1 MDKPNVLI
9 IVDRKESQVLD
20 GGRQSNHWNVFWL
33 ITDYNTLYKKCKEIE
48 KTLVE
53 NNIDFVLYSRNDQVA
68 NRTSIGSIT
77 RRLRTGYSSFS
88 GIDKEQRL
96 VQMGACFQ
104 DFMTCDKMPDLDA
117 PYGAAERV
125 ARDDCVGKFSLI
137 FDTEQL
143 GCVLYG
149 LPRILLLLQEYNV
162 RATFFVTNLIKKVYA
177 NVLNELRRQGHEVGI
192 HGLWH
197 EYLSDLN
204 LDRQRESVRKMKQ
217 DFESKVSGANFMS
230 RMNMDTIQA
239 LAEEDIRYFMQ
250 SATNYYRWVSYP
262 KPTPMPSLVHLPN
275 RTIWTLPVCVETY
288 NRPWYSIKNMVDS
301 ALLDCKSNQF
311 CHISILCHPFRDGNL
326 AHINTTK
333 RLLQYLVDDKRL
345 EPNTLE
351 ELASSLLE
359 SDISFPEISREDV
372 FESKS
377 RFSPPKTRQDVF
389 GFIPE
394 NLVRLWS
401 AVRKGHGI
409 L

>member
-9 IVDRKESQVLD
+9 ILDREDSQVL
-20 GGRQSNHWNVFWL
+20 GSGRKSNHWNVFWL
-33 ITDYNTLYKKCKEIE
+33 ITDYNTLYKKCKEIG

-68 NRTSIGSIT
+68 NRISIGSIT
-77 RRLRTGYSSFS
+77 RRLKIGYSSFS

-96 VQMGACFQ
+96 VQMGTCFR
-104 DFMTCDKMPDLDA
+104 DFMTCDKMADLDA
-117 PYGAAERV
+117 YHETAERV
-125 ARDDCVGKFSLI
+125 ARDDCAGKFSLI

-162 RATFFVTNLIKKVYA
+162 RATFFATNLIKKVYA
-177 NVLNELRRQGHEVGI
+177 NVLKELRRQGHEVGI

-197 EYLSDLN
+197 EYLSDLT

-217 DFESKVSGANFMS
+217 DFESRVSGANFLS

-239 LAEEDIRYFMQ
+239 LADQDIRYFVHP
-250 SATNYYRWVSYP
+250 ATNYYRYVSYP
-262 KPTPMPSLVHLPN
+262 KPTSMPSLVHLAN
-275 RTIWTLPVCVETY
+275 RTIWMLPVCVETY
-288 NRPWYSIKNMVDS
+288 DRPWYSIKNMVDS
-301 ALLDCKSNQF
+301 ALLDCKSNRF
-311 CHISILCHPFRDGNL
+311 FHISILCHPFRDGNL

-333 RLLQYLVDDKRL
+333 RLMRYLVDDRRL
-345 EPNTLE
+345 EPITLE
-351 ELASSLLE
+351 ELASSLIE

-372 FESKS
+372 FQSKS
-377 RFSPPKTRQDVF
+377 RFSPPKTRHDVL

-394 NLVRLWS
+394 NLVRVWS
-401 AVRKGHGI
+401 IVRKGHGI